1 MRARSL
7 TAISAVFVLALSTAQ
22 AQGDSL
28 HVAAAANLQKV
39 FDKALLPAFT
49 KATGVTAVPT
59 YGSTKL
65 LAAQI
70 ENGAPV
76 DVFVAADKKT
86 PELLVAKGE
95 VDGSTVKVY
104 AYGKLVLWTRAD
116 AVAHPYSITDLTNP
130 VYSRIAVANPK
141 LAPYGAAAI
150 EMIAK
155 AKLTPVLKPKIIY
168 AENIAQTL
176 QYARSGNV
184 SVAITALSLVID
196 DKVDPYYVIPQ
207 SDYTP
212 IAQAAGVVKSTKDA
226 VDARKFVDFL
236 TSPTAKSIW
245 KKYGYGQLALGRPAQ

>member
-1 MRARSL
+1 MVGL
-7 TAISAVFVLALSTAQ
+7 TAGAQ
-22 AQGDSL
+22 ADTL

-49 KATGVTAVPT
+49 KATGVEVVPA

-70 ENGAPV
+70 DNGAPV

-86 PELLVAKGE
+86 PDKLAAKGE
-95 VDGSTVKVY
+95 LDASTVKVY

-116 AVAHPYSITDLTNP
+116 SVAHPDSITDLTNP
-130 VYSRIAVANPK
+130 AYGRIAIANPM

-150 EMIAK
+150 EMITK
-155 AKLTPVLKPKIIY
+155 AKLMPTLQPRIIY

-176 QYARSGNV
+176 QYARSGNAA
-184 SVAITALSLVID
+184 VAITALSLVID
-196 DKVDPYYVIPQ
+196 DKVDPYYIVPQ

-226 VDARKFVDFL
+226 VDAHKFVDFL
-236 TSPTAKSIW
+236 TSAEGKAIF
-245 KKYGYGQLALGRPAQ
+245 KRYGYGLYK